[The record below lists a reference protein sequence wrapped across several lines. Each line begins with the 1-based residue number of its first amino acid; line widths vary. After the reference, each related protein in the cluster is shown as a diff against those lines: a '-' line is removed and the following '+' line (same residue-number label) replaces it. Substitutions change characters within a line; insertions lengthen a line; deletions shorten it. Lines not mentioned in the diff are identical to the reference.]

1 MQTSCKKAFEKAG
14 EKRYPVHVVLLHAFR
29 LTHMYTKLT
38 LTHTLWSFEKDL
50 EGLKNI
56 IFPFSKKKYETKPQG
71 IADHKVGIEGFKQGK
86 TFEEYDQWNST
97 LNFQRLVIRNIKIS
111 SPGCG
116 QHEGTK
122 QLHGLPSVFN
132 KLHLL
137 SNNQVH
143 KLHSF
148 TTTLM
153 TNGNRTFR
161 YNFPHFE

>member
-1 MQTSCKKAFEKAG
+1 MTRFPPS
-14 EKRYPVHVVLLHAFR
+14 PHVHKTY
-29 LTHMYTKLT
+29 THSYTLELRERSLRVKVYNV
-38 LTHTLWSFEKDL
+38 SF
-50 EGLKNI
+50 
-56 IFPFSKKKYETKPQG
+56 FKKKDETKPQG
-71 IADHKVGIEGFKQGK
+71 IANHKVGIEGFKQGK

-116 QHEGTK
+116 QHEGTR

-153 TNGNRTFR
+153 TNGNRNFR
-161 YNFPHFE
+161 YNFPHVQ

>member
-1 MQTSCKKAFEKAG
+1 MKTLSRPCSVVTRF
-14 EKRYPVHVVLLHAFR
+14 PPSPHVHK
-29 LTHMYTKLT
+29 TYTNSYT
-38 LTHTLWSFEKDL
+38 LELRERFC
-50 EGLKNI
+50 GLKNI
-56 IFPFSKKKYETKPQG
+56 IFPFSKKDETKPQG
-71 IADHKVGIEGFKQGK
+71 IANHKVGIEGFKQGK

-97 LNFQRLVIRNIKIS
+97 LNFQRLVKRNIKMS

-116 QHEGTK
+116 QHERTR

-143 KLHSF
+143 KLDSF
-148 TTTLM
+148 TTTLV
-153 TNGNRTFR
+153 TNGNRNFR